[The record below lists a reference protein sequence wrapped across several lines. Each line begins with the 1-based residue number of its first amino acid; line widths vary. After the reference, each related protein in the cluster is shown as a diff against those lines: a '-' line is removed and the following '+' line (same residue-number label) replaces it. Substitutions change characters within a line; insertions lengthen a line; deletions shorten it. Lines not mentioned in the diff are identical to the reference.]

1 LPVKNVLVVAAED
14 FEFAG
19 ILSHADRVVRPGWK
33 VQFSRIAVLNGM
45 RLLMAADGPGPRLAG
60 MAAEEVKNRE
70 PFQAVVSTG
79 LCGALDPAL
88 SAGEIF
94 VASEVNG
101 WAARQPVT
109 AMKFRTGRLL
119 SMDRV
124 AGSAEEKAQ
133 LYAAG
138 ACVVE
143 MEATAVESRARE
155 WRLPFFCVRV
165 VSDTA
170 GEDIALDLNEMR
182 DAEGRFSRSR
192 IVVRALRSPLRL
204 IPELLRLNRNSG
216 RAAKA
221 LGDFFANCSF

>member
-1 LPVKNVLVVAAED
+1 MKNVLVVAAED

-19 ILSHADRVVRPGWK
+19 ILSRAEKVVRPGWK

-60 MAAEEVKNRE
+60 KAAEEVKNQE
-70 PFQAVVSTG
+70 PFEAVVSTG
-79 LCGALDPAL
+79 LCGALDPELPVGA
-88 SAGEIF
+88 IF
-94 VASEVNG
+94 VASQVNG
-101 WAARQPVT
+101 WDARQPVT
-109 AMKFRTGRLL
+109 AIKFRTGRLL

-124 AGSAEEKAQ
+124 AGTAAEKAR

-138 ACVVE
+138 AEAVE
-143 MEATAVESRARE
+143 MEAAAVESRARE
-155 WRLPFFCVRV
+155 WRLPFFCIRA

-170 GEDIALDLNEMR
+170 SEDIVLDLNEMR
-182 DAEGRFSRSR
+182 DQEGRFSRPQ
-192 IVVRALRSPLRL
+192 IVARALRSPFRMV
-204 IPELLRLNRNSG
+204 PELLRLNRNSD

>member
-1 LPVKNVLVVAAED
+1 MKNVLVVAAED

-19 ILSHADRVVRPGWK
+19 ILSRAEMVVRPGWK

-60 MAAEEVKNRE
+60 MAAEEVKSRE
-70 PFQAVVSTG
+70 PFEAVVSTG

-88 SAGEIF
+88 SVGDLF
-94 VASEVNG
+94 VASKVNG
-101 WAARQPVT
+101 WDALQPVT

-124 AGSAEEKAQ
+124 AGTAVEKARW
-133 LYAAG
+133 YATGPA
-138 ACVVE
+138 VVE
-143 MEATAVESRARE
+143 MEAAAIERCARE
-155 WRLPFFCVRV
+155 WRLPFFCVRA

-170 GEDIALDLNEMR
+170 GEEIALDLNEMR
-182 DAEGRFSRSR
+182 DQEGRFSRSR
-192 IVVRALRSPLRL
+192 IVKRALGSPFRL
-204 IPELLRLNRNSG
+204 VPELLRLNRNSG